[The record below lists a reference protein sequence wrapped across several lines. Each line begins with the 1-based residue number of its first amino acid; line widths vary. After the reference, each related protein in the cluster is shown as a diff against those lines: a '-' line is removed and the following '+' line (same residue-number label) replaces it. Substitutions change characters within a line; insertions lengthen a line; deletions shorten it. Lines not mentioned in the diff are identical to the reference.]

1 MTGQTNR
8 TRGTVCALLGAISWG
23 VSGTFGQY
31 LFANRGISAN
41 WLTTVRML
49 AAGLVLLTATLLT
62 QRKELRGLFSH
73 PRDRVM
79 LAVFGV
85 CGLMVSQY
93 TYLTAVQYTN
103 AGTATVL
110 QYAGPVLIMA
120 VTCVLT
126 RKLPRP
132 GEVVSIL
139 FILVGVALL
148 ATHGNPAT
156 LVISPKGL
164 TWGLLAAV
172 GFLLYTMLPTGLMR
186 RWGNLAVTG
195 SGMVIG
201 GVALML
207 LVRFWRY
214 SVPLDRVTVGMT
226 AVVVLLGTV
235 ISYTLYLQ
243 GVRDIGPVRSSMIS
257 CVEPVTATVCS
268 TVWMHTAFAPVDL
281 LGFAIIL
288 STVFLLNLPE
298 LRKKGS
304 FELGK

>member
-1 MTGQTNR
+1 MR
-8 TRGTVCALLGAISWG
+8 EKRVRGTVCALLGAVSWG

-31 LFANRGISAN
+31 LFANKGISSN

-49 AAGLVLLTATLLT
+49 AAGLILLVAALLT
-62 QRKELRGLFSH
+62 RRRSLRGLLSH
-73 PRDRVM
+73 RRDRVM

-110 QYAGPVLIMA
+110 QYAGPVLIMSA
-120 VTCVLT
+120 TCVLT

-132 GEVVSIL
+132 GEMVSIL

-148 ATHGNPAT
+148 ATHGNPAV

-172 GFLLYTMLPTGLMR
+172 GFLLYTMLPAGLMQ

-201 GVALML
+201 GIVLL
-207 LVRFWRY
+207 FLVRFWRY
-214 SVPLDRVTVGMT
+214 AVPLDGETVGMT

-235 ISYTLYLQ
+235 FSYTLYLQ

-257 CVEPVTATVCS
+257 CVEPVTATICS
-268 TVWMHTAFAPVDL
+268 TVWMHTAFTAIDL
-281 LGFAIIL
+281 LGFAVIL

-298 LRKKGS
+298 LRKKAS
-304 FELGK
+304 